1 MASRLTG
8 QSIERVEDARLL
20 TGQGRFVGAIDR
32 AGLLHAAFVRSPV
45 AHARLVA
52 IDATRARLAPGVVAV
67 FDGDDIAAT
76 MTGPMAV
83 MGPPSLKI
91 APYWPLARGKVRVV
105 GDPVAIV
112 VADTKAHAVDAAG
125 LVDVSFDALA
135 PVITFDHA
143 RDSSR
148 PALWDETGTNVIYED
163 NATYGQPFAEVAARA
178 AHLVRRRYTQHRY
191 AHVPIEG
198 RGAIADYSSFAH
210 SLNYDMANKRPHSLK
225 MSLSSMLG
233 IPYPNV
239 HTRSGDIG
247 GAFGSKGQTTRED
260 VALAAAAKLLGRA
273 VKWIEDRGEN
283 LQAAGHA
290 REENIDIE
298 AAVADDGRVLG
309 LRVAMEIDVG
319 AYPMLPFPASMFAG
333 MVRALLP
340 NALRLES
347 YEFATTTVMTN
358 KGSYIA
364 YRAPWTIETVV
375 RERLLDEIAREV
387 GLDVIDIRRINMLRA
402 EDQPTR
408 MITGVSM
415 TGVTIQECLEHA
427 VGLAGLDE
435 FRAAQQ
441 QARHKG
447 HYLGIGFSSFVEI
460 APGPPDFAKS
470 LGFDLPSETAW
481 ARVEPTGDVV
491 IQTWQVNHGQGHET
505 TLGQVVADEMGVP
518 LARVRI
524 DWGSSDNTPFNT
536 MSTGGSR
543 SATMGAGAAKMATRA
558 VKQKVLQIAAQLLE
572 ANADDLEIVD
582 GAISVRG
589 TPAKA
594 VTIADVARL
603 AWFAPSSLPDGMQQG
618 LEASVDFKV
627 PPVGGWVSACHV
639 CWVDIDI
646 ETGHIDI
653 PRYLVVEDCGDLINP
668 AIVDGQIRG
677 GVTQGIASVL
687 HEKHVYDDE
696 GQLLTSSLT
705 DYLVP
710 AACDVP
716 VIDIE
721 HLHSPPQHEVNSRGV
736 GEGGLLGA
744 PAAVLNAVAD
754 ALAPLGVSITETHLP
769 PQRIRELIDRAPRP

>member
-20 TGQGRFVGAIDR
+20 TGQGRFVGGINR
-32 AGLLHAAFVRSPV
+32 VGLLHAAFVRSPH

-52 IDATRARLAPGVVAV
+52 VDATRARNALGVVAV
-67 FDGDDIAAT
+67 FDGEDIAAT
-76 MTGPMAV
+76 MTVPMAV
-83 MGPPSLKI
+83 MGPPALKT

-112 VADTKAHAVDAAG
+112 VADSKAHAVDAAN
-125 LVDVSFDALA
+125 LVDVEYEPLEA
-135 PVITFDHA
+135 VVTFDHA
-143 RDSSR
+143 RDPSR

-163 NATYGQPFAEVAARA
+163 DTTYGTPFAEVAARA
-178 AHLVRRRYTQHRY
+178 ARVVKRRFTQHRY

-198 RGAIADYSSFAH
+198 RGAIATYSSFAQ
-210 SLNYDMANKRPHSLK
+210 SLDYDMANKRPHSLK
-225 MSLSSMLG
+225 MSFASMLG

-239 HTRSGDIG
+239 HVRSGDIG

-260 VALAAAAKLLGRA
+260 VALAAAAKLLGRT
-273 VKWIEDRGEN
+273 VKWIEDRSEN

-298 AAVADDGRVLG
+298 AAVDGEGRVLG

-347 YEFATTTVMTN
+347 YEFSTTTLMTN

-375 RERLLDEIAREV
+375 RERLLDEIAREI
-387 GLDVIDIRRINMLRA
+387 GLDVVDVRRINLVKA
-402 EDQPTR
+402 SDQPTK

-415 TGVTIQECLEHA
+415 TGVTVQECLEHA
-427 VGLAGLDE
+427 VTHAKLDE
-435 FRAAQQ
+435 FRAAQEA
-441 QARHKG
+441 ARRNG

-481 ARVEPTGDVV
+481 ARIEPTGDVV

-505 TLGQVVADEMGVP
+505 TLAQVVADEMGVP

-524 DWGSSDNTPFNT
+524 EWGSSDNTPFNT

-543 SATMGAGAAKMATRA
+543 SATMGAGAARMATRA
-558 VKQKVLQIAAQLLE
+558 VKGKVLQIAAKMLE

-582 GAISVRG
+582 GSISVRG

-594 VTIADVARL
+594 VTVPDVARL
-603 AWFAPSSLPDGMQQG
+603 AWFAPSSLPEGMTQG

-627 PPVGGWVSACHV
+627 PPEGGWVSACHV
-639 CWVDIDI
+639 CWVDIDA
-646 ETGHIDI
+646 ETGRIEI

-677 GVTQGIASVL
+677 GVIQGIASVL
-687 HEKHVYDDE
+687 HEKHVYGDD

-716 VIDIE
+716 EIDIE
-721 HLHSPPQHEVNSRGV
+721 HLHSPPHHEVNSRGV

-769 PQRIRELIDRAPRP
+769 PQRVRELIENATT